1 MTMLLAHEQDP
12 DAVLWRLGPLVP
24 ILYRAVEAGIA
35 ESLDFFSSREQP
47 VDPCLQ
53 PNLVRW
59 KAKQI
64 LDEAGHLTELE
75 SDNVVPLAGRTFA
88 RLPIANNGL
97 QLSYAD
103 LLLRIL
109 KSDGGGVPL
118 AGASRARQRF
128 YHQLS
133 LLGEEAVDV
142 LKLLVLWDVD
152 QLGLDGELLL
162 VCPKRGAETKDSLEV
177 HWMVAIPHPAE
188 GFGATS
194 DPAPDRGDQDDGL
207 YRLPGRD
214 VERDEQ

>member
-1 MTMLLAHEQDP
+1 
-12 DAVLWRLGPLVP
+12 
-24 ILYRAVEAGIA
+24 
-35 ESLDFFSSREQP
+35 
-47 VDPCLQ
+47 
-53 PNLVRW
+53 
-59 KAKQI
+59 
-64 LDEAGHLTELE
+64 
-75 SDNVVPLAGRTFA
+75 VVPLGGRSFA

-109 KSDGGGVPL
+109 KADGGGVPL

-133 LLGEEAVDV
+133 LLGEEAVEV

-152 QLGLDGELLL
+152 RLGLDGELLL

-177 HWMVAIPHPAE
+177 HWMVPIPHPAE
-188 GFGATS
+188 GFGAPS
-194 DPAPDRGDQDDGL
+194 DPTPDRGDQDDGL

>member
-1 MTMLLAHEQDP
+1 MLLAHEQDP
-12 DAVLWRLGPLVP
+12 DAVLVRLKPLTL

-47 VDPCLQ
+47 IDACLQ

-59 KAKQI
+59 KAKQV
-64 LDEAGHLTELE
+64 LDEAGHLATLE
-75 SDNVVPLAGRTFA
+75 DDNVVPLASLQFA

-97 QLSYAD
+97 QLSYAN
-103 LLLRIL
+103 LLLRVL
-109 KSDGGGVPL
+109 KADGGGVPL
-118 AGASRARQRF
+118 AGASKARQRF

-133 LLGEEAVDV
+133 LLGDAVDV

-152 QLGLDGELLL
+152 GAGLNGELLL

-177 HWMVAIPHPAE
+177 HWMVPIPHPAE
-188 GFGATS
+188 GLGAR
-194 DPAPDRGDQDDGL
+194 PEPIPDHEDDGDNL

-214 VERDEQ
+214 EERDER